1 LNDRIFTQLNKGNIL
16 SKTDVVLINPSN
28 KEQVYGRL
36 GESLAGIE
44 PPLWLGLLAGY
55 LRENNFNVT
64 IIDAEADALGVQ
76 EVANRLEQG
85 SPLLVG
91 IGVIGSNPSA
101 ASTPKMSGVRHLL
114 NSFRERKLSC
124 KVFIYGIHP
133 AALPE
138 RTLREEGGDFIVRGE
153 AFYPVEALLRTLR
166 SGENNFNIKG
176 LWYLKDGKV
185 IDNGW
190 ADAVE
195 DLDALPFVAWDLLPM
210 EKYRAHNWHCFDD
223 IERRSPYAIIYSSL
237 GCPFHCHY
245 CNIHALYT
253 GKPGIRF
260 RSPERV
266 VEEIDLLYHKYHVRH
281 IKILDELFVIN
292 KDRMFKIC
300 DLLIERNYGLNFW
313 AYARIDTVSED
324 VLKKLK
330 KAGVNWLAFGIE
342 AGSHDVRQGVSKG
355 RFDQEAVRKAVA
367 MTHDAGIHI
376 IGNFMFGLPDDTMET
391 MKETFSL
398 AQELNC
404 EYVNFYATMAYPG
417 SPLYEDALIQGWQ
430 LPQSWIGY
438 SQLSP
443 ETLPLPTK
451 HLSAAQVLKF
461 RDEAFDAYFRDPRY
475 LDMIQKKF
483 GSKTVK
489 HVQQML
495 QTKLK
500 RNILSYYK
508 QGVSV

>member
-1 LNDRIFTQLNKGNIL
+1 
-16 SKTDVVLINPSN
+16 
-28 KEQVYGRL
+28 
-36 GESLAGIE
+36 
-44 PPLWLGLLAGY
+44 
-55 LRENNFNVT
+55 
-64 IIDAEADALGVQ
+64 
-76 EVANRLEQG
+76 
-85 SPLLVG
+85 
-91 IGVIGSNPSA
+91 
-101 ASTPKMSGVRHLL
+101 
-114 NSFRERKLSC
+114 
-124 KVFIYGIHP
+124 
-133 AALPE
+133 
-138 RTLREEGGDFIVRGE
+138 
-153 AFYPVEALLRTLR
+153 
-166 SGENNFNIKG
+166 
-176 LWYLKDGKV
+176 
-185 IDNGW
+185 
-190 ADAVE
+190 
-195 DLDALPFVAWDLLPM
+195 
-210 EKYRAHNWHCFDD
+210 
-223 IERRSPYAIIYSSL
+223 
-237 GCPFHCHY
+237 HY